1 MKECFGMQIM
11 HKTSI
16 GSMAS
21 CTTIAPLI
29 LKMIK
34 DSVSH
39 NCHSVESK
47 SEKIVVKQRRS
58 RGLSTSEGLV
68 QECFDEC

>member
-1 MKECFGMQIM
+1 MQNNAPDIDTQNGEL
-11 HKTSI
+11 HHL
-16 GSMAS
+16 
-21 CTTIAPLI
+21 APLI
-29 LKMIK
+29 LIITKGLG
-34 DSVSH
+34 SH
-39 NCHSVESK
+39 KCHSVETK

>member
-1 MKECFGMQIM
+1 M
-11 HKTSI
+11 HESSI
-16 GSMAS
+16 RSMAS

-29 LKMIK
+29 LIMTKGLGTHK
-34 DSVSH
+34 
-39 NCHSVESK
+39 CHSVEMK
-47 SEKIVVKQRRS
+47 SEEIVVKQRRS